1 MSDNLVQILRDLGA
15 LKAGQT
21 YSREDG
27 QRTIDWVGEPIAGI
41 CRQAADE
48 IERLR
53 SLLGA
58 VTPGQSVADIKEYL
72 RNVPKKELSSDA
84 GEKTA
89 P

>member
-1 MSDNLVQILRDLGA
+1 MSDELVEILRDLGA
-15 LKAGQT
+15 LKAGKS
-21 YSREDG
+21 YERADG
-27 QRTIDWVGEPIAGI
+27 CWTIDWVGEPIAGI

-72 RNVPKKELSSDA
+72 RTLPKKELSSDA
-84 GEKTA
+84 GERTA

>member
-1 MSDNLVQILRDLGA
+1 LL
-15 LKAGQT
+15 
-21 YSREDG
+21 E
-27 QRTIDWVGEPIAGI
+27 
-41 CRQAADE
+41 AADE

-84 GEKTA
+84 GERTA

>member
-1 MSDNLVQILRDLGA
+1 MSDLVKQLRQIQHT
-15 LKAGQT
+15 K
-21 YSREDG
+21 DG
-27 QRTIDWVGEPIAGI
+27 QIDWLPPNGWAAPLSKLCGD
-41 CRQAADE
+41 AADE

-58 VTPGQSVADIKEYL
+58 VTPGQSVADIKDYL

-84 GEKTA
+84 GERTT